1 MFVHRTLVRTLALSQ
16 GDVKIFGPRGPP
28 VFELRNFQLLG
39 KRQSC
44 SNTERY
50 DHLGCLTLDY
60 YLQVPK
66 TPAPSAFA
74 DSPDFVVSLARGL
87 EIIKAFGVSGEASVA
102 QSNMRVADAMTL
114 SEVAEKTGLARAVVR
129 RFLYTL
135 AELGYVTTDG
145 KYFRLTAKILD
156 LGFAYLSS
164 FSLPKLAERFLE
176 EVTLETKE
184 SSSASV
190 LDGQEIVYVARVQT
204 RRIMSVS
211 LGIGSRLPAFCTSM
225 GRVLLAHLPAEAL
238 QQYLKT
244 VKFDR
249 FTEKTIVEPEA
260 LRKELNVV
268 AKQGFALVDQELE
281 IGLRSLAVPV
291 FSGGGRAVAAINIG
305 TQAARTTKAQIVQE
319 FLPALRKAAKNI
331 SSCLGHL

>member
-1 MFVHRTLVRTLALSQ
+1 VQ
-16 GDVKIFGPRGPP
+16 K
-28 VFELRNFQLLG
+28 
-39 KRQSC
+39 
-44 SNTERY
+44 
-50 DHLGCLTLDY
+50 
-60 YLQVPK
+60 K
-66 TPAPSAFA
+66 TPASFA

-87 EIIKAFGVSGEASVA
+87 DIIKAFAVSEPGQNVPV
-102 QSNMRVADAMTL
+102 NMRPADAMTL

-135 AELGYVTTDG
+135 GDLGYVITDG

-164 FSLPKLAERFLE
+164 FSLPKIAERFLE

-190 LDGQEIVYVARVQT
+190 LDGHDIVYVARVQT

-225 GRVLLAHLPAEAL
+225 GRVLLAHLPPESL
-238 QQYLKT
+238 EQYFKT
-244 VKFDR
+244 AKLSA
-249 FTEKTIVEPEA
+249 FTEKTIDQPEA
-260 LRKELNVV
+260 LRKELSSV

-281 IGLRSLAVPV
+281 LGLRSLAVPV
-291 FSGGGRAVAAINIG
+291 FAARGRAVAAINIG
-305 TQAARTTKAQIVQE
+305 TQAARTTKTQLLQE
-319 FLPALRKAAKNI
+319 YLPVLRKAAKNI

>member
-1 MFVHRTLVRTLALSQ
+1 
-16 GDVKIFGPRGPP
+16 
-28 VFELRNFQLLG
+28 
-39 KRQSC
+39 
-44 SNTERY
+44 
-50 DHLGCLTLDY
+50 
-60 YLQVPK
+60 VPK
-66 TPAPSAFA
+66 NSVSFA

-87 EIIKAFGVSGEASVA
+87 DIIKAFGTSNRDSDRP
-102 QSNMRVADAMTL
+102 SNMRPSDALTL

-135 AELGYVTTDG
+135 VELGYVITDG

-156 LGFAYLSS
+156 LGYAYLSS
-164 FSLPKLAERFLE
+164 FSLPKIAERFLE

-190 LDGQEIVYVARVQT
+190 LDGDEIVYVARVQT

-225 GRVLLAHLPAEAL
+225 GRVLLANLPADAL
-238 QQYLKT
+238 EKYLKST
-244 VKFDR
+244 KFQR
-249 FTEKTIVEPEA
+249 FTEKTIFDSEM
-260 LRKELNVV
+260 LRKELSSVF
-268 AKQGFALVDQELE
+268 KQGYALVDQELE

-291 FSGGGRAVAAINIG
+291 FAGGGRAVAAINIG
-305 TQAARTTKAQIVQE
+305 TQAARISKSEVLQQ
-319 FLPALRKAAKNI
+319 FLPVLRKAAKNI